1 MNEGPRS
8 RQALLESA
16 MNKDWIVF
24 HLDEAHAVLN
34 QLRERV
40 ASDSLDSMQEAD
52 LGTSIAEAWG
62 HLNAAWRARNDFQ
75 LTTERLGDL
84 SDAEFRRLRSALT
97 DLTPI

>member
-1 MNEGPRS
+1 MNEGRRS
-8 RQALLESA
+8 KHALLESA

-24 HLDEAHAVLN
+24 HLDEARAVLT

-62 HLNAAWRARNDFQ
+62 HLNAAWSGRNDSQ
-75 LTTERLGDL
+75 LTPERLGDL
-84 SDAEFRRLRSALT
+84 SDAEFRRLRSTLT
-97 DLTPI
+97 DITPI